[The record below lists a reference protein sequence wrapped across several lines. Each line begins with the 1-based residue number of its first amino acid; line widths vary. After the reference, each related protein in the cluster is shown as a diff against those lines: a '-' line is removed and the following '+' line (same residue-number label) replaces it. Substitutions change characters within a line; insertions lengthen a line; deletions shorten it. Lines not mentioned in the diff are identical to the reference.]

1 MPQRQAKPRNVSRQ
15 FSAESRRM
23 TIMKKYLPIY
33 FLLLN
38 LCCFS
43 QTSKKDFI
51 QLAEAFHKYSSIR
64 NVDSLVILNLGKI
77 QSVENDN
84 SRDFIVEIIKP
95 NNQTLSDK
103 YLTKPTLKTLKSVY
117 VILQLNYNMFS
128 SKPIANEKVI
138 KKIDFKNISED
149 ELLVTYYRTLI
160 GNLVNKLET
169 IDFSIVN
176 FDFEK
181 LKLKTKTEK
190 SIFFLIVM
198 ERLGSYYWANEAMS
212 ESINRDDIVN
222 IIKRYPKFDGKKY
235 FEYND
240 FDFQDFNV
248 SVDIRRAKESFKD
261 YYLKNYI
268 NIIQYHFEELKTKL
282 KTE

>member
-1 MPQRQAKPRNVSRQ
+1 
-15 FSAESRRM
+15 
-23 TIMKKYLPIY
+23 MKKYLPIY

-77 QSVENDN
+77 HSVENDN
-84 SRDFIVEIIKP
+84 SRDFIVELIKP

-128 SKPIANEKVI
+128 SKPIANEKII

-149 ELLVTYYRTLI
+149 ELLVTYYETLI
-160 GNLVNKLET
+160 GNLVNKIET

-212 ESINRDDIVN
+212 ESINRDDIEN

-248 SVDIRRAKESFKD
+248 RVDIRRAKESFKD

-282 KTE
+282 KTK

>member
-1 MPQRQAKPRNVSRQ
+1 
-15 FSAESRRM
+15 
-23 TIMKKYLPIY
+23 MKKYLLIY
-33 FLLLN
+33 FFLLN

-43 QTSKKDFI
+43 QTSNNDFI
-51 QLAEAFHKYSSIR
+51 QLAEAFHKFHSNR
-64 NVDSLVILNLGKI
+64 NVDSLVIQNLEKI
-77 QSVENDN
+77 HSIENDN
-84 SRDFIVEIIKP
+84 SKNFIVELIKP

-128 SKPIANEKVI
+128 SKPIAKEKVI
-138 KKIDFKNISED
+138 KKIDFKNISEN
-149 ELLVTYYRTLI
+149 ELLVTYYGTLI
-160 GNLVNKLET
+160 GNLVNKIET
-169 IDFSIVN
+169 IDFSVVN

-181 LKLKTKTEK
+181 LNLKTKTEK

-212 ESINRDDIVN
+212 ESINSDDIVN

-235 FEYND
+235 FKYND

-248 SVDIRRAKESFKD
+248 SIDIRRAK
-261 YYLKNYI
+261 
-268 NIIQYHFEELKTKL
+268 
-282 KTE
+282 